1 MKKKHII
8 ILIAGI
14 LVIGIGVTVALLL
27 LNNGNSEELTIDP
40 IDAEKYYKEHSNLV
54 SITNATDS
62 EDVTSEKD
70 TVILLNDRGFKEY
83 PVTTNYSIEGEYYES
98 KTINESSSETH
109 PIYTTYYLSANNVLW
124 GVSLINGN
132 ITAYPVSYNLDEQL
146 DKPFLIV
153 ESDTVV
159 SYDSVSNK
167 FFETEPDNSELI
179 LKKISRIDT
188 SALDNYKLEENEND

>member
-1 MKKKHII
+1 M
-8 ILIAGI
+8 
-14 LVIGIGVTVALLL
+14 
-27 LNNGNSEELTIDP
+27 
-40 IDAEKYYKEHSNLV
+40 
-54 SITNATDS
+54 
-62 EDVTSEKD
+62 
-70 TVILLNDRGFKEY
+70 NDRGFKEY

-132 ITAYPVSYNLDEQL
+132 ITAYPVSYNLDKQL

>member
-27 LNNGNSEELTIDP
+27 LNNGNSEELIIDP

-132 ITAYPVSYNLDEQL
+132 ITAYPVSYNLDKQL

>member
-27 LNNGNSEELTIDP
+27 LNNGNSEELNIDP

-83 PVTTNYSIEGEYYES
+83 PVTTNYSIEGDYYES
-98 KTINESSSETH
+98 KTIDESSSETH

-132 ITAYPVSYNLDEQL
+132 ITAYPVSYNLDKQL

-153 ESDTVV
+153 ETDTVV

-179 LKKISRIDT
+179 LKKISKIDT

>member
-27 LNNGNSEELTIDP
+27 LNNGNSEELNIDP

-132 ITAYPVSYNLDEQL
+132 ITAYPVSYNLDKQL

>member
-27 LNNGNSEELTIDP
+27 LNNGNSEELIIDP
-40 IDAEKYYKEHSNLV
+40 IDAEKYYKENSNIV

-83 PVTTNYSIEGEYYES
+83 PVTTNYSIDGEYYES
-98 KTINESSSETH
+98 KTIDESSSEAH
-109 PIYTTYYLSANNVLW
+109 PIYTTYYLAANDVLW

-146 DKPFLIV
+146 DTPCLIV
-153 ESDTVV
+153 ETDTIV

-167 FFETEPDNSELI
+167 FFETEPDSSELN
-179 LKKISRIDT
+179 LKKIPRIDT
-188 SALDNYKLEENEND
+188 SALDNYKLEEN